1 MILLTSMLHRNLL
14 KDIIF
19 RWMSDTLLQEDCYQI
34 KKIINFNVYI
44 INRYLDDICHD
55 MFTFLSGATPWHFEV
70 NTKGQIKDFLLDVAP
85 EKDERVT
92 YIEKHY
98 KKFPEDFYKSSPFYG
113 KLYCSG
119 SREHPTYLGHSRIKR
134 FRRVAEKAS
143 RRMINIIFNQ
153 IKKRADD
160 LAFERASMLGIP
172 KDRLFTSIEE
182 QIEEFAHAERRFIK
196 ELKQG
201 LFYPDEEIIRSA
213 RIHDVAGVKVILEDD
228 KLSLL
233 EQFLNVQPEFKI
245 VEKEGH
251 SGIYNAV
258 NYILDYRINKESL
271 LRNPPSARAIKVLEA
286 RGLDRDTV
294 LQEYE
299 DFVET
304 AEENV
309 MLEVIVSNYREMIE
323 SELGRCMHEERIL
336 AQREQVEYRSS
347 IGRNVRYI
355 TEYLFLFA
363 LSGKISLERLPIRLW
378 EKVMPDTYDHAIRAL
393 WDIPTMPVL

>member
-19 RWMSDTLLQEDCYQI
+19 RWMSDTLLEEDCYQV
-34 KKIINFNVYI
+34 KKIINFNMYI

-55 MFTFLSGATPWHFEV
+55 MFTYLSGAPTWSFEV
-70 NTKGQIKDFLLDVAP
+70 NSKGQIKDFILAVAP
-85 EKDERVT
+85 EKNERFA
-92 YIEKHY
+92 YIKKRY
-98 KKFPEDFYKSSPFYG
+98 KKFPEDFYRSSPFHG
-113 KLYCSG
+113 KLYCAG
-119 SREHPTYLGHSRIKR
+119 NREQPTYLGHSRIKR

-172 KDRLFTSIEE
+172 KDRLVTSIEE

-201 LFYPDEEIIRSA
+201 MFYPDEEIIRSA
-213 RIHDVAGVKVILEDD
+213 RIHDVAGIKVILEDD
-228 KLSLL
+228 RLPLL
-233 EQFLNVQPEFKI
+233 EQFLNVRPEFKI

-251 SGIYNAV
+251 SGVYNAV
-258 NYILDYRINKESL
+258 NYIIEYTINKESL
-271 LRNPPSARAIKVLEA
+271 LRRPPDKRAIKVLKA
-286 RGLDRDTV
+286 RGLEENTV

-299 DFVET
+299 DFIQASEDD
-304 AEENV
+304 V
-309 MLEVIVSNYREMIE
+309 MLEVITSNYKEMIE
-323 SELGRCMHEERIL
+323 SELGRCMHEDRIL
-336 AQREQVEYRSS
+336 AQREQVEYKSS
-347 IGRNVRYI
+347 IARNVRYI

-363 LSGKISLERLPIRLW
+363 ISGKVSLDRLPIRLW
-378 EKVMPDTYDHAIRAL
+378 EKAMPDTYDHAIREL

>member
-1 MILLTSMLHRNLL
+1 MLHRSLL
-14 KDIIF
+14 KEIIF
-19 RWMSDTLLQEDCYQI
+19 RWMSDILLEEDCYQI

-44 INRYLDDICHD
+44 VNRYLDDICHD
-55 MFTFLSGATPWHFEV
+55 MFTSLSGAPLWSFEV
-70 NTKGQIKDFLLDVAP
+70 NSKGQIKDFILDAAP
-85 EKDERVT
+85 DKDERIM
-92 YIEKHY
+92 YIEKRY
-98 KKFPEDFYKSSPFYG
+98 KKFPEDFYRSSPFHG
-113 KLYCSG
+113 KLYCTG

-143 RRMINIIFNQ
+143 RRMISIIFNQ

-160 LAFERASMLGIP
+160 LAFERASLLGIP
-172 KDRLFTSIEE
+172 KDRLVTSIEE

-213 RIHDVAGVKVILEDD
+213 RIHDVAGIKVILEDD

-233 EQFLNVQPEFKI
+233 EQFLRARPEFKI

-258 NYILDYRINKESL
+258 NYIIEYRINKESL
-271 LRNPPSARAIKVLEA
+271 LGKPPGARAIKVLEA
-286 RGLDRDTV
+286 RGLDKDRV

-299 DFVET
+299 NFVEK
-304 AEENV
+304 AEESI
-309 MLEVIVSNYREMIE
+309 MLEVITSNYKEMIE
-323 SELGRCMHEERIL
+323 SELGLCMHEDRIL
-336 AQREQVEYRSS
+336 AQREQFEYKSS
-347 IGRNVRYI
+347 IARNVRYI

-363 LSGKISLERLPIRLW
+363 ISGKISIERLPIRLW